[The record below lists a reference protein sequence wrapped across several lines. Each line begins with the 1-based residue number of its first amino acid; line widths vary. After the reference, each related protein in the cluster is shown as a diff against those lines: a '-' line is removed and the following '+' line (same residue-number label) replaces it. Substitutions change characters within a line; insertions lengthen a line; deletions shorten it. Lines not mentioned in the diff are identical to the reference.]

1 MIVNT
6 LAINTLHHGQ
16 QIQIPGSSWA
26 TPITVRTARG
36 FRADR
41 LRWEMLGF
49 SEQQIMTR
57 AQEEIDAQAAHMA
70 ESGLTYD
77 STPWTI
83 QASGAL
89 DSYHRGSEALQLAKQ
104 REHARAMRLFDGEV
118 VLIEGTYYRVKI
130 NGPQYSDPVT
140 FSPA

>member
-16 QIQIPGSSWA
+16 QIQIEGSSWA
-26 TPITVRTARG
+26 TPITVRTPRG
-36 FRADR
+36 MRVDR
-41 LRWEMLGF
+41 LRYVTRGI
-49 SEQQIMTR
+49 SEQHILDR
-57 AQEEIDAQAAHMA
+57 AQEEINTQAAHMA

-89 DSYHRGSEALQLAKQ
+89 DSYHRCSDALQQAKQ
-104 REHARAMRLFDGEV
+104 REHARAMKLFDGEV

-130 NGPQYSDPVT
+130 NGTGYSDPVT
-140 FSPA
+140 FIPA